1 MVVDAASPR
10 VATGAPRGSTAD
22 EPCGLASA
30 EALDRLRRY
39 GPNRYGAERHLP
51 APLVWVG
58 HIALD
63 PMVLLLVSAAA
74 IYLWIGDTT
83 DAIAALIAV
92 APIAVLDVLLE
103 LRTERALEQLRR
115 LSAPTAR
122 AVRDGELREIPAQEV
137 VRDDLLEIREGDVI
151 PADGDL
157 VTRAPLHVDESP
169 LTGESE
175 AIAKSRGGDA
185 EVFAG
190 TRVLSG
196 RGRMIVSATG
206 MASRYGAIAELLAKV
221 RPPTTPLQ
229 VVIRRLF
236 LILSGVAAVVC
247 VAVVGLELARG
258 TPLTE
263 ALIAGIG
270 LAMAAIPEEIPVVT
284 TLYLGLGAWRLARDH
299 ALIRRLSGVE
309 TLGMTTVVCTDKTGT
324 LTEGR
329 IRLVDVLPLPGA
341 SEEQVLEAAVLASEV
356 EPFDPLERA
365 IVASAVER
373 AVDVARLHGGD
384 LVREHP
390 FDPAGKYVSHVWR
403 VDGSLV
409 TFAKGSPETIAHLG
423 LPAGRERDA
432 VLARTEELARQGRR
446 LIAVASGPADPEGG
460 TRTADERELRY
471 AGLLAFAD
479 PVREGAREAIADC
492 RRAHVRVVVITGDHP
507 ATASAVAQAFGLIG
521 PSDPVRTGAELDE
534 ADDAELAEMLR
545 TTSVFARTRPE
556 QKLRIVRGL
565 REAGQVVAVTGDG
578 INDGPALR
586 EAHIGVAM
594 GQSGTAVAREA
605 ATLVLL
611 DDDFTTIVRSIADG
625 RRIFDNLGRA
635 VSYLIAFHI
644 PLVLVALIVP
654 LVGAPLLL
662 FPLHLVWLEVIVHP
676 TSSLIF
682 EADPPAPDLMRRPPR
697 SAASLL
703 PSKRETSLA
712 ILRGLLL
719 TAGVLAL
726 FLRVLPTDEELA
738 RGIAVSALILG
749 QTLLVMTARAGLRP
763 LWRGPGGNRVMPFI
777 LGTSILSVAAVP
789 LVPQLAHVFH
799 MKPLDP
805 AGWIVAVGVA
815 VVAVLAPEVLKISF
829 VRSSRT

>member
-1 MVVDAASPR
+1 MAVVEVAPEAAP
-10 VATGAPRGSTAD
+10 AEPRGLT
-22 EPCGLASA
+22 SA
-30 EALDRLRRY
+30 EASDRLRRF
-39 GPNRYGAERHLP
+39 GPNVYGVERHLP
-51 APLVWVG
+51 APLVWLG

-92 APIAVLDVLLE
+92 APIALLDILLE

-122 AVRDGELREIPAQEV
+122 AVRDGELHEIGADKV
-137 VRDDLLEIREGDVI
+137 VPGDVLEIREGDVV
-151 PADGDL
+151 PADGHL
-157 VTRAPLHVDESP
+157 ATGSPLHVDESP

-196 RGRMIVSATG
+196 RGRMLVSATG

-236 LILSGVAAVVC
+236 LILTGVAAVVC
-247 VAVVGLELARG
+247 IAVVGLELARG

-329 IRLVDVLPLPGA
+329 IRLVDVLPAEGT
-341 SEEQVLEAAVLASEV
+341 SEKDVLEAAVLASEV

-365 IVASAVER
+365 IVASAAER
-373 AVDVARLHGGD
+373 GIDLGRSRGV

-390 FDPAGKYVSHVWR
+390 FDPSGKYVSHVWR
-403 VDGSLV
+403 VGSSLV

-423 LPAGRERDA
+423 LPAGSERDG

-446 LIAVASGPADPEGG
+446 LIAVASGPADPEDG
-460 TRTADERELRY
+460 TRTADERDLRY

-479 PVREGAREAIADC
+479 PVREGAREAIAEC
-492 RRAHVRVVVITGDHP
+492 RRAHVRVVIVTGDHP
-507 ATASAVAQAFGLIG
+507 ATAAAVARSFGLIG
-521 PSDPVRTGAELDE
+521 PDAAVATGAQLDG
-534 ADDAELAEMLR
+534 ADDAQIAEMLR

-556 QKLRIVRGL
+556 QKLRIVRAL

-703 PSKRETSLA
+703 PGKRETSLA
-712 ILRGLLL
+712 VLRGLML

-726 FLRVLPTDEELA
+726 FLSSLRVDEELA
-738 RGIAVSALILG
+738 RGLAVTALILG
-749 QTLLVMTARAGLRP
+749 QTLLVITARAGMRA
-763 LWRGPGGNRVMPFI
+763 LWHGPRGNRVMPFV
-777 LGTSILSVAAVP
+777 LGASVLSVAIVP
-789 LVPQLAHVFH
+789 LVPQLSHVFH
-799 MKPLDP
+799 MRPLDP
-805 AGWIVAVGVA
+805 AGWLVAVAVA

>member
-1 MVVDAASPR
+1 MAVDTASPR
-10 VATGAPRGSTAD
+10 LAAPLA
-22 EPCGLASA
+22 EPSGLTSA
-30 EALDRLRRY
+30 EARERLRRY
-39 GPNRYGAERHLP
+39 GPNRYGSARHVP
-51 APLVWVG
+51 TPLVWLG

-74 IYLWIGDTT
+74 VYSWIGDTT
-83 DAIAALIAV
+83 DAVAALLAV
-92 APIAVLDVLLE
+92 IPIAVLDVLLE
-103 LRTERALEQLRR
+103 VRTERALDQLRR

-122 AVRDGELREIPAQEV
+122 AVRDGELVEIPAEMV
-137 VRDDLLEIREGDVI
+137 VRDDVLEIREGDI
-151 PADGDL
+151 IAADGHL
-157 VTRAPLHVDESP
+157 STPSPLHVDESP

-175 AIAKSRGGDA
+175 AILKAHGGDA

-196 RGRMIVSATG
+196 RGRMLVSATG
-206 MASRYGAIAELLAKV
+206 IASRYGAIAELLEKV
-221 RPPTTPLQ
+221 HPPTTPLQ
-229 VVIRRLF
+229 AVIRRLF

-247 VAVVGLELARG
+247 LAVVGLELARG

-329 IRLVDVLPLPGA
+329 IRLVSALPVAGMT
-341 SEEQVLEAAVLASEV
+341 EQQLLEAAVLASAA
-356 EPFDPLERA
+356 EPFDPLDRA
-365 IVASAVER
+365 VVASAAER
-373 AVDVARLHGGD
+373 GVDVAGLHAGR

-390 FDPAGKYVSHVWR
+390 FDPAGKYVSHVWDR
-403 VDGSLV
+403 AGTLV

-423 LPAGRERDA
+423 MPHGADRDA
-432 VLARTEELARQGRR
+432 VLARTEELARQGHR
-446 LIAVASGPADPEGG
+446 LIAVASGPADPEDG
-460 TRTADERELRY
+460 TRTADERDLRY
-471 AGLLAFAD
+471 VGLLAFAD
-479 PVREGAREAIADC
+479 PVRAGAREAIAEC
-492 RRAHVRVVVITGDHP
+492 ERAHVRVIVITGDHP
-507 ATASAVAQAFGLIG
+507 ATAAAVARAFGLIG
-521 PSDPVRTGAELDE
+521 PADPVRTGADLDA
-534 ADDAELAEMLR
+534 ADDAALAEMLR

-556 QKLRIVRGL
+556 QKLRIVRAL
-565 REAGQVVAVTGDG
+565 REAGSIVAVTGDG

-644 PLVLVALIVP
+644 PLVLLALVIP

-662 FPLHLVWLEVIVHP
+662 LPLHLVWLEVIVHP

-682 EADPPAPDLMRRPPR
+682 EADPPAADLMTRPPR
-697 SAASLL
+697 SAASLM
-703 PSKRETSLA
+703 PSRRETALA
-712 ILRGLLL
+712 VLRGLMV
-719 TAGVLAL
+719 TGGVLAL
-726 FLRVLPTDEELA
+726 FLRVLPVDEELA
-738 RGIAVSALILG
+738 RGMAVTALVLG
-749 QTLLVMTARAGLRP
+749 QTLLVLTARVGTGP
-763 LWRGPGGNRVMPFI
+763 LWRGPGPNRIMPYV
-777 LGTSILSVAAVP
+777 LGASVASVALVPAVP
-789 LVPQLAHVFH
+789 GLAHVFH
-799 MKPLDP
+799 MRPLGP
-805 AGWIVAVGVA
+805 TEWAVAAAVA
-815 VVAVLAPEVLKISF
+815 IAAVLAPEVIKLSF
-829 VRSSRT
+829 VRSSSG

>member
-1 MVVDAASPR
+1 MAVIDAAPEAP
-10 VATGAPRGSTAD
+10 ATEPRGLTSAD
-22 EPCGLASA
+22 
-30 EALDRLRRY
+30 ALERLRRF
-39 GPNRYGAERHLP
+39 GPNRYGVERRLP
-51 APLVWVG
+51 APLVWMG

-74 IYLWIGDTT
+74 IYFWIGDTT
-83 DAIAALIAV
+83 DAIAALVAV

-103 LRTERALEQLRR
+103 VRTERALDQLRR

-122 AVRDGELREIPAQEV
+122 ALRDGEMREIPAEEV
-137 VRDDLLEIREGDVI
+137 VRGDVLEIREGDVI
-151 PADGDL
+151 PADGHL
-157 VTRAPLHVDESP
+157 ATAAPLHVDESP

-196 RGRMIVSATG
+196 RGRMLVSATG

-229 VVIRRLF
+229 VVIRKLF
-236 LILSGVAAVVC
+236 LILSGVAAAVC
-247 VAVVGLELARG
+247 VAVVALELWRG
-258 TPLTE
+258 TPLTD
-263 ALIAGIG
+263 ALITGIG

-329 IRLVDVLPLPGA
+329 IRLVDVLPAPGRTPR
-341 SEEQVLEAAVLASEV
+341 EVLEAAVLASEV

-365 IVASAVER
+365 IVESAAER
-373 AVDVARLHGGD
+373 GVDVGRLHGSG
-384 LVREHP
+384 LAREHP

-403 VDGSLV
+403 VDGALF
-409 TFAKGSPETIAHLG
+409 TYAKGSPETIAHLG
-423 LPAGRERDA
+423 LPAGGERDA

-446 LIAVASGPADPEGG
+446 LIGVASGRADEDDG
-460 TRTADERELRY
+460 TRTADERAL
-471 AGLLAFAD
+471 AFVGLLAFAD
-479 PVREGAREAIADC
+479 PVRHGAREAIAQC
-492 RRAHVRVVVITGDHP
+492 RDAHVRVVVITGDHP
-507 ATASAVAQAFGLIG
+507 ATAAAVARTFGLIAPG
-521 PSDPVRTGAELDE
+521 DPVRTGADLDE
-534 ADDAELAEMLR
+534 ANDAELAELLR

-556 QKLRIVRGL
+556 QKLRIVRSL
-565 REAGQVVAVTGDG
+565 REAGHVVAVTGDG

-635 VSYLIAFHI
+635 VTYLIAFHI
-644 PLVLVALIVP
+644 PLVLIALVVP

-662 FPLHLVWLEVIVHP
+662 LPLHLVWLEVIVHP

-682 EADPPAPDLMRRPPR
+682 EADPPSPELMRRPPR

-703 PSKRETSLA
+703 PSKRETGLA
-712 ILRGLLL
+712 VVRGLLL
-719 TAGVLAL
+719 TAAVVAL
-726 FLRVLPTDEELA
+726 YLRALPSGEELA
-738 RGIAVSALILG
+738 RGAAMTALILG
-749 QTLLVMTARAGLRP
+749 QTLLVVTARAGTKA
-763 LWRGPGGNRVMPFI
+763 LWHGPAGNRLMPFI
-777 LGTSILSVAAVP
+777 LGASVISVALVP
-789 LVPQLAHVFH
+789 LVPPLAHVFH
-799 MKPLDP
+799 MQPLD
-805 AGWIVAVGVA
+805 AGGWLAA
-815 VVAVLAPEVLKISF
+815 AALAAAAVLAPEVIKVSF
-829 VRSSRT
+829 VRSSSA

>member
-1 MVVDAASPR
+1 MT
-10 VATGAPRGSTAD
+10 VAT
-22 EPCGLASA
+22 ASA
-30 EALDRLRRY
+30 KTAALEPSGLTSDEALDRLRRY
-39 GPNRYGAERHLP
+39 GPNRYGGERRLP
-51 APLVWVG
+51 APLVWLG

-63 PMVLLLVSAAA
+63 PMVLLLASAAA
-74 IYLWIGDTT
+74 IYFWIGDTT
-83 DAIAALIAV
+83 DAVAALIAV

-122 AVRDGELREIPAQEV
+122 ALRDGAIREIAAQEV
-137 VRDDLLEIREGDVI
+137 VRGDVLEIREGDVI
-151 PADGDL
+151 PADGHL
-157 VTRAPLHVDESP
+157 VTTAPLHVDESP

-175 AIAKSRGGDA
+175 AIAKSLGGDA
-185 EVFAG
+185 EAFAG

-196 RGRMIVSATG
+196 RGRMLVSATG

-258 TPLTE
+258 TPLTQ

-299 ALIRRLSGVE
+299 ALVRRLSGVE

-329 IRLVDVLPLPGA
+329 IRLVDVLPAPGTT
-341 SEEQVLEAAVLASEV
+341 EEQVLEAALLASEV

-365 IVASAVER
+365 IVTSASER
-373 AVDVARLHGGD
+373 GVDLARLHGEGP
-384 LVREHP
+384 VREHP
-390 FDPAGKYVSHVWR
+390 FDPAGKYVSYVWR
-403 VDGSLV
+403 VPGSLV

-423 LPAGRERDA
+423 LPPGRDRDA
-432 VLARTEELARQGRR
+432 ALARTDELAKQGRR
-446 LIAVASGPADPEGG
+446 LIAVASGPADPADG
-460 TRTADERELRY
+460 TRTADERALHY
-471 AGLLAFAD
+471 VGLLAFAD
-479 PVREGAREAIADC
+479 PVRKGAREAIAEC
-492 RRAHVRVVVITGDHP
+492 GRAHVRVVIITGDHP
-507 ATASAVAQAFGLIG
+507 ATASAVARSFGLIG
-521 PSDPVRTGAELDE
+521 ESDTVATGAQLDA
-534 ADDAELAEMLR
+534 ADDFELAEILR

-556 QKLRIVRGL
+556 QKLRIVRAL

-635 VSYLIAFHI
+635 VSYLVAFHI

-662 FPLHLVWLEVIVHP
+662 LPLHLVWLEVIVHP
-676 TSSLIF
+676 SSSLIF

-712 ILRGLLL
+712 VARGLLL

-726 FLRVLPTDEELA
+726 FLRMVPTDEELA
-738 RGIAVSALILG
+738 RGMAVTALILG
-749 QTLLVMTARAGLRP
+749 QTLLVLTARAEMRP
-763 LWRGPGGNRVMPFI
+763 LWHGPGGNRVMPFI
-777 LGTSILSVAAVP
+777 LGASVLSVAAVP
-789 LVPQLAHVFH
+789 LVPQLGHVFH
-799 MKPLDP
+799 MRALDP
-805 AGWIVAVGVA
+805 AGWAVAFGVA

-829 VRSSRT
+829 VRSSRD